1 MVTLRTDLTTIFMFL
16 FATILAVVAKSET
29 TGWLEAVPRWIVRR
43 NARLIPDEDRDRWVN
58 EQLADLAHR
67 PGGILTHILTALW
80 DGLAAQW
87 QEWKLDPAPNRVRLR
102 RFMDRTQSVVYALLV
117 VNVGWGTLDN
127 YLHDRPFDPIMTAP
141 GLAGAAGLG
150 ILVCG
155 TWLRWR
161 RRRMP
166 VPVGTSLTL
175 MWNVEAPTHHRD

>member
-16 FATILAVVAKSET
+16 FATTLAVVAKSET

-43 NARLIPDEDRDRWVN
+43 NARLIPDEDRDRWVD

-102 RFMDRTQSVVYALLV
+102 RFMDRTQSVV
-117 VNVGWGTLDN
+117 
-127 YLHDRPFDPIMTAP
+127 
-141 GLAGAAGLG
+141 
-150 ILVCG
+150 
-155 TWLRWR
+155 
-161 RRRMP
+161 
-166 VPVGTSLTL
+166 
-175 MWNVEAPTHHRD
+175 